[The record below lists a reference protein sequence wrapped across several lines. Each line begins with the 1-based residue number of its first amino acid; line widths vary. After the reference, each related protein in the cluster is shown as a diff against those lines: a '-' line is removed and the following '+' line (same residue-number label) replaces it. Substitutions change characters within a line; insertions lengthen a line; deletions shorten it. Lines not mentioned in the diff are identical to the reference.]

1 MRRLHLLRQ
10 TDDAMRNELE
20 EIKEEAIK
28 EGVPVIK
35 DEGLAFLLN
44 YIREHRCRRI
54 LELGTAVA
62 YSAISMA
69 RTDPAIYVDTIE
81 KDPLMYEQALEN
93 IKEAGMTERI
103 SVFFM
108 PIEEF
113 HTDEMYDLIFVDA
126 AKAQYGKYLEQFLPN
141 LKEDGAMIFDNM
153 VFHGLI
159 YEADKISSR
168 SLRNLVKKIIKFR
181 ELVHNDKRFDIM
193 MFDNI
198 GDGITVLTRR
208 ESGT

>member
-1 MRRLHLLRQ
+1 
-10 TDDAMRNELE
+10 MRNELKQ
-20 EIKEEAIK
+20 IKEEAIK
-28 EGVPVIK
+28 EGVPVIR

-44 YIREHRCRRI
+44 YIREHNCRRI

-69 RTDPAIYVDTIE
+69 KIDPLIHVDTIE
-81 KDPLMYEQALEN
+81 KDPAMHEEAMNN
-93 IKEAGMTERI
+93 IAQTGLQERI
-103 SVFFM
+103 TVFFM

-126 AKAQYGKYLEQFLPN
+126 AKAQYGKYLEQFYRN

-159 YEADKISSR
+159 YEADNIRSR
-168 SLRNLVKKIIKFR
+168 SLRSLVKKIIKFR
-181 ELVHNDKRFDIM
+181 ELVHNDERFDIM